1 MKFGLIGILVGAIF
15 LAACGGKANVN
26 EPPEIVY
33 GQDVCSRCNMIINE
47 ERHAAAYWTV
57 DGEARLFDDTGGM
70 FVYQQETGEE
80 VASYWVHDL
89 QTGDWLRA
97 GRSLLRLR
105 PQPGGHPWALAC
117 WPWPTKPR
125 PRSLAYGQNGAMVMN
140 FDGLNGRLAD
150 GSLVLGPMGMGMG
163 KNH

>member
-97 GRSLLRLR
+97 EEAYFVYDPSQVTPMGFGLL
-105 PQPGGHPWALAC
+105 ALADEAAA
-117 WPWPTKPR
+117 
-125 PRSLAYGQNGAMVMN
+125 RSLAYGQNGAMVMN

>member
-97 GRSLLRLR
+97 EEAYFVYDPSQVTPMGFGLL
-105 PQPGGHPWALAC
+105 ALADEAAA
-117 WPWPTKPR
+117 
-125 PRSLAYGQNGAMVMN
+125 RSLAYGQNGAMVMN
-140 FDGLNGRLAD
+140 FDGLSGRLAD

>member
-57 DGEARLFDDTGGM
+57 DGQARLFDDTGGM

-97 GRSLLRLR
+97 EEAYFVYDPSQVTPMGFGLL
-105 PQPGGHPWALAC
+105 ALADEAAA
-117 WPWPTKPR
+117 
-125 PRSLAYGQNGAMVMN
+125 RSLAYGQNGAMVMN